1 MNVQE
6 KTLSLVATGGT
17 CVLGAALVSW
27 GHADGVLRAKLRK
40 EQPPYPAMRP
50 PRSGGPVTTCVSIP
64 DCSQLWL
71 GYSTGK
77 ILVYR
82 SVSDD
87 TDHNKFYSIFL
98 HQQFCLY
105 SKLAFRVSDK
115 MLK

>member
-1 MNVQE
+1 MVLVLVPLKVINNLMMYTIVQE

-40 EQPPYPAMRP
+40 EQPPYPAVRP
-50 PRSGGPVTTCVSIP
+50 PRSGGPVTTCVSVP

-82 SVSDD
+82 SV
-87 TDHNKFYSIFL
+87 
-98 HQQFCLY
+98 
-105 SKLAFRVSDK
+105 
-115 MLK
+115 

>member
-1 MNVQE
+1 MNVVHLGVGASSCQIYEQSDAVQYCTSSLINAQE

-82 SVSDD
+82 SV
-87 TDHNKFYSIFL
+87 
-98 HQQFCLY
+98 
-105 SKLAFRVSDK
+105 
-115 MLK
+115 